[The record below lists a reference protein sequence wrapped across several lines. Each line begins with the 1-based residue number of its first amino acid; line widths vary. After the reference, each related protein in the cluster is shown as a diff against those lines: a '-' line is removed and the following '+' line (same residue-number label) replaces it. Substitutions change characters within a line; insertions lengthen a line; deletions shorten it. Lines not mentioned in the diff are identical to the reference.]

1 MKNYEGTNLIF
12 QSDSIH
18 IRRDQYKTSNKVII
32 NKDFVDHPGSV
43 LIIGLRREKI
53 LFVKQWRQPVKKYTL
68 ELPCGTLNAG
78 EDTILAANREFR
90 EETGF
95 GANIYKSFGS
105 FFVAPGYSSE
115 ITEYF
120 IAEDLFES
128 PLEPD
133 VDEEIELEEYTLD
146 EAFKL
151 IKTNKII
158 DQGTISA
165 LNIYKSIL

>member
-1 MKNYEGTNLIF
+1 MFNSF
-12 QSDSIH
+12 
-18 IRRDQYKTSNKVII
+18 
-32 NKDFVDHPGSV
+32 
-43 LIIGLRREKI
+43 
-53 LFVKQWRQPVKKYTL
+53 KYIYI
-68 ELPCGTLNAG
+68 
-78 EDTILAANREFR
+78 TILIRLLQAFKVSIAIFLNQISYYPNSVKSFEKKFR